1 MLKADLVIGTARA
14 AQGTRANGVIPV
26 GGRAGGGP
34 INIPIVVV
42 NGAEDGPVLWLD
54 GAIHG
59 DEHEGPIAIFRL
71 LEQLNTK
78 ELRGAVVGVPV
89 VNVGAWENCSRGNPM
104 DLFTYDLN
112 RIYPGRPDGHLTERV
127 ADAHHK
133 TMIEHADIEISVHSG
148 GAHSYLAYAQFFTP
162 TPEGLELAKAM
173 GPQWDLL
180 LKSFSDRGSPQAAM
194 KQKGK
199 PAITV
204 ELGGL
209 CDTFPER
216 FRATG
221 EHLAG
226 CFLNVMRHYKMI
238 PGQAMYAKKWM
249 VGVQKTV
256 VLAPTSGFWVAVPEV
271 LRKRIPAGTIM
282 ARIHNL
288 HGEVL
293 VDIVAPYDGIPFG
306 MRTNPS
312 VQLGDWCVFYGVIE
326 EEIEG

>member
-1 MLKADLVIGTARA
+1 LREELVIGTARA
-14 AQGTRANGVIPV
+14 KRGASATGAIPV
-26 GGRAGGGP
+26 GRRAGGGP
-34 INIPIVVV
+34 IEIPLIVL
-42 NGAEDGPVLWLD
+42 NGAEDGPVLWID

-59 DEHEGPIAIFRL
+59 DEHEGPLAIFRL
-71 LEQLNTK
+71 VQQIDTK
-78 ELRGAVVGVPV
+78 ALRGAVVGVPV
-89 VNVGAWENCSRGNPM
+89 INVGAWENSTRGNPM

-127 ADAHHK
+127 AHAHH
-133 TMIEHADIEISVHSG
+133 EALLQNADLEVSVHSG
-148 GAHSYLAYAQFFTP
+148 GAHSYLAYAQFYNP
-162 TPEGLELAKAM
+162 TPAGLELAKAM

-180 LKSFSDRGSPQAAM
+180 LKSFADRGSPMAAM

-204 ELGGL
+204 ELGGI

-216 FRATG
+216 FLATG

-226 CFLNVMRHYKMI
+226 CFLNILRHYKMI
-238 PGQAMYAKKWM
+238 PGTPAYATRWM
-249 VGVQKTV
+249 VGQQKTV
-256 VLAPTSGFWVAVPEV
+256 VLAPASGFWIPVAEV
-271 LRKRIPAGTIM
+271 LRQRISAGTVM

-288 HGEVL
+288 HGEV
-293 VDIVAPYDGIPFG
+293 VAEIKAPFDGIPFG

-312 VQLGDWCVFYGVIE
+312 VQLGDWCIFYGVIE